1 MDLPCRT
8 GLGTVAREGSEQKSQ
23 CEFRRPATARAAFA
37 VVHAVARSVGGV
49 FPFKGP
55 RIMNATS
62 KTALVVAFA
71 VAAALLLL
79 FGGGMETGTM
89 MNGSLMGNGSMA
101 GFSWMW
107 IPSVV
112 VVVLGVVLVSSIY
125 RKK

>member
-1 MDLPCRT
+1 M
-8 GLGTVAREGSEQKSQ
+8 
-23 CEFRRPATARAAFA
+23 TARSGF
-37 VVHAVARSVGGV
+37 VVAPTVPRSVGGV
-49 FPFKGP
+49 SPFKGL
-55 RIMNATS
+55 RIMNAAS

-101 GFSWMW
+101 GFGWMW

-112 VVVLGVVLVSSIY
+112 VVVPGVVLVSSIY

>member
-1 MDLPCRT
+1 
-8 GLGTVAREGSEQKSQ
+8 
-23 CEFRRPATARAAFA
+23 
-37 VVHAVARSVGGV
+37 
-49 FPFKGP
+49 
-55 RIMNATS
+55 MNATS

-89 MNGSLMGNGSMA
+89 MNGSLISNGSMA

-107 IPSVV
+107 LPSLVV
-112 VVVLGVVLVSSIY
+112 IVLGVVLVSSIY